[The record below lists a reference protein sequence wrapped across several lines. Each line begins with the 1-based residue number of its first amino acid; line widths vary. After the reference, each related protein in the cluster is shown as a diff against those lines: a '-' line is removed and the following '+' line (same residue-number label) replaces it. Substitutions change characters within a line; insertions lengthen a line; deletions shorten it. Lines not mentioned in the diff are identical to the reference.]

1 MNKFLKHAARLSAV
15 ALCSA
20 ALCTLP
26 AMAQGGGRGMMTPE
40 QRQAQFDQMA
50 TAIGLTPEQI
60 PQVKAI
66 QDDTM
71 KKQMELRNSGG
82 DPQDMRPKMMA
93 INAEQTTRIKALLT
107 DDQKAKYDTYLASRP
122 QRGGGGGGMGPGGP
136 PPPQQ

>member
-1 MNKFLKHAARLSAV
+1 MNKFLKHATRLGAV

-26 AMAQGGGRGMMTPE
+26 GMAQGGGRGMMTPE

-50 TAIGLTPEQI
+50 AAVGLTPEQI

-66 QDDTM
+66 QDETM
-71 KKQMELRNSGG
+71 KKMMELRESGG
-82 DPQDMRPKMMA
+82 DPSEMRPKMMA
-93 INAEQTTRIKALLT
+93 INGDQTTKIKALLT

-122 QRGGGGGGMGPGGP
+122 QRGPGGP
-136 PPPQQ
+136 PPPPQ

>member
-1 MNKFLKHAARLSAV
+1 MNKFLKHATRLGAV
-15 ALCSA
+15 AICSA

-26 AMAQGGGRGMMTPE
+26 AMAQGGGGRGMMTPE

-50 TAIGLTPEQI
+50 TAVGLTPEQI

-66 QDDTM
+66 QEDSM
-71 KKQMELRNSGG
+71 KKQMELRASGG
-82 DPQDMRPKMMA
+82 DPQEMRPKMMA
-93 INAEQTTRIKALLT
+93 INAEQTTKIKALLT

-122 QRGGGGGGMGPGGP
+122 QRGGGGGGMGASG

>member
-1 MNKFLKHAARLSAV
+1 MNKFLKHATRLSAV

-26 AMAQGGGRGMMTPE
+26 AMAQGGGGRGMMTPE
-40 QRQAQFDQMA
+40 QRQAQFDAMA
-50 TAIGLTPEQI
+50 TAVGLTPEQI

-71 KKQMELRNSGG
+71 KKMADLRASGG
-82 DPQDMRPKMMA
+82 DPQEMRPKMTA
-93 INAEQTTRIKALLT
+93 INAEQTTKIKVLLT

-122 QRGGGGGGMGPGGP
+122 QRGPGGGMGPGGP
-136 PPPQQ
+136 PPQQ